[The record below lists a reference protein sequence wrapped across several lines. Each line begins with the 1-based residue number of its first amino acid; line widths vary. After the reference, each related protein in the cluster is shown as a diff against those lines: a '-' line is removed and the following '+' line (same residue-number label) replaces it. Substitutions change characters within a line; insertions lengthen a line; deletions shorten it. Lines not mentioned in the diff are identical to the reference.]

1 MPGSESIHLS
11 AWRML
16 LPAALVLA
24 LAGCSKDAPT
34 APQDS
39 VSTPNNAPTIASL
52 AAIPAQVQVGRN
64 ADVVADAIDPDGD
77 PITYEWRAELGA
89 IFGEGSRGSL
99 TKQTADSCWTS
110 TTSTSRASITALIR
124 KSTFAACRTLGSCR
138 CTSRGTAHFPRI

>member
-89 IFGEGSRGSL
+89 IFGEGSRVVYASGGCCVGVDTIHL
-99 TKQTADSCWTS
+99 TVKDGRGGTVAA
-110 TTSTSRASITALIR
+110 TTQIEVL
-124 KSTFAACRTLGSCR
+124 
-138 CTSRGTAHFPRI
+138 P